1 MRTRLLGGIA
11 ALLVAVIGT
20 VLLVSYVQNA
30 DKRAM
35 AGTETEAIY
44 VVQKAIPAG
53 ASAEEIASSV
63 VQKSVP
69 KVALAEHNVTNLTT
83 LGSKVASVALVPGE
97 QLLSTRLIEE
107 KSYLGPSRIQ
117 VPAGLQELTLK
128 LPIERVAGGKVTAGD
143 TVGVFLSLEQASDI
157 GADGQPGTKSS
168 KTQLSFHKVLV
179 TAAQFSN
186 GSAAQTGNAAAASG
200 TSQVSSTSG
209 TAKAQ
214 TDDTY
219 LITIAR
225 NSADAE
231 RIVFAA
237 EFGKVYLSKE
247 PGDAVEE
254 GASYVDSS
262 RLFR

>member
-1 MRTRLLGGIA
+1 MRI
-11 ALLVAVIGT
+11 
-20 VLLVSYVQNA
+20 NA
-30 DKRAM
+30 HWPARK
-35 AGTETEAIY
+35 
-44 VVQKAIPAG
+44 QKQSTWCRRPFRPELPLRR
-53 ASAEEIASSV
+53 SHPRSSR
-63 VQKSVP
+63 SLSRRS
-69 KVALAEHNVTNLTT
+69 ALAEHNVTDLAT
-83 LGSKVASVALVPGE
+83 LGSKVAAVALVPGE
-97 QLLSTRLIEE
+97 QLLSTRMVEE
-107 KSYLGPSRIQ
+107 KSFLGPSRIQ

-143 TVGVFLSLEQASDI
+143 TVGVFLSLEQATDT
-157 GADGQPGTKSS
+157 GADGQPGAKSS

-186 GSAAQTGNAAAASG
+186 GTAAQTGNPAPRREPARSPPRPAPPRHRPTKRTSSPSPG
-200 TSQVSSTSG
+200 TRPT
-209 TAKAQ
+209 
-214 TDDTY
+214 
-219 LITIAR
+219 
-225 NSADAE
+225 AE